1 MVADHDKVTRLV
13 RTAQGQLDSVLRM
26 IEEDRYCMDVA
37 NQLLASQ
44 ALIRKAT
51 REVLRAH
58 MNRPYFAADQRGCQQ
73 KSTFF
78 CLAKVFLRP
87 YCPQ

>member
-1 MVADHDKVTRLV
+1 MVADHEQVSRLV
-13 RTAQGQLDSVLRM
+13 KNARGQLDGVLRM

-58 MNRPYFAADQRGCQQ
+58 MSACVTDAVAAGDAARQLDELVDIFDKMTR
-73 KSTFF
+73 
-78 CLAKVFLRP
+78 
-87 YCPQ
+87 

>member
-1 MVADHDKVTRLV
+1 MQADHESIARLV
-13 RTAQGQLDSVLRM
+13 KTARGQLDGVLRM
-26 IEEDRYCMDVA
+26 VDEDRYCMDVA

-58 MNRPYFAADQRGCQQ
+58 MAACVTDAVAAEDAGKQIDELVDIFDKMTR
-73 KSTFF
+73 
-78 CLAKVFLRP
+78 
-87 YCPQ
+87 

>member
-1 MVADHDKVTRLV
+1 MVADHDKVPRLV
-13 RTAQGQLDSVLRM
+13 RTAQGQRDSVLRM

-37 NQLLASQ
+37 TQLLASQ

-58 MNRPYFAADQRGCQQ
+58 MAACGTDAAAAQDAGKQIDELVDIFDKMTR
-73 KSTFF
+73 
-78 CLAKVFLRP
+78 
-87 YCPQ
+87 

>member
-1 MVADHDKVTRLV
+1 MVADHEQVARLV
-13 RTAQGQLDSVLRM
+13 KNAQGQLEGVLRM

-58 MNRPYFAADQRGCQQ
+58 MGACVTDAVAANDAARQIDELVDIFDRM
-73 KSTFF
+73 T
-78 CLAKVFLRP
+78 R
-87 YCPQ
+87 

>member
-1 MVADHDKVTRLV
+1 MKADHNNVSRLV
-13 RTAQGQLDSVLRM
+13 RNAQGQLDAVLRM
-26 IEEDRYCMDVA
+26 IDEDRYCMDVA

-58 MNRPYFAADQRGCQQ
+58 MSACVTDAVAAGDAARQLDELVDIFDKMTR
-73 KSTFF
+73 
-78 CLAKVFLRP
+78 
-87 YCPQ
+87 

>member
-1 MVADHDKVTRLV
+1 MVADHDKVIRLV

-26 IEEDRYCMDVA
+26 IQEDRYCMDVA

-58 MNRPYFAADQRGCQQ
+58 MSACVTDAVAAQDAGKQIDELVDIFDKMTR
-73 KSTFF
+73 
-78 CLAKVFLRP
+78 
-87 YCPQ
+87 

>member
-37 NQLLASQ
+37 N
-44 ALIRKAT
+44 
-51 REVLRAH
+51 
-58 MNRPYFAADQRGCQQ
+58 
-73 KSTFF
+73 
-78 CLAKVFLRP
+78 
-87 YCPQ
+87 

>member
-44 ALIRKAT
+44 ALIRTAT
-51 REVLRAH
+51 HEVLRAH
-58 MNRPYFAADQRGCQQ
+58 MAACVTDAVAAQDAGKQIDELVDIFDKMTR
-73 KSTFF
+73 
-78 CLAKVFLRP
+78 
-87 YCPQ
+87 

>member
-51 REVLRAH
+51 REVLRAY
-58 MNRPYFAADQRGCQQ
+58 MAACVTDAVAAQDAGKQIDELVDIFDKMTR
-73 KSTFF
+73 
-78 CLAKVFLRP
+78 
-87 YCPQ
+87 

>member
-58 MNRPYFAADQRGCQQ
+58 MTACVTDAVAAQDAGKQIDELVDIFDKMTR
-73 KSTFF
+73 
-78 CLAKVFLRP
+78 
-87 YCPQ
+87 

>member
-51 REVLRAH
+51 VRCCA
-58 MNRPYFAADQRGCQQ
+58 PTWPPA
-73 KSTFF
+73 
-78 CLAKVFLRP
+78 
-87 YCPQ
+87 

>member
-44 ALIRKAT
+44 ALIRKAK

-58 MNRPYFAADQRGCQQ
+58 MAACVTDAVAAQDAGKQIDELVDIFDKMTR
-73 KSTFF
+73 
-78 CLAKVFLRP
+78 
-87 YCPQ
+87 

>member
-1 MVADHDKVTRLV
+1 MVADHDKVARLV

-58 MNRPYFAADQRGCQQ
+58 MTACVTDAVAAQDAGKQIDELVDIFDKMTR
-73 KSTFF
+73 
-78 CLAKVFLRP
+78 
-87 YCPQ
+87 